1 MIASPAASSPVAFL
15 ADLSKGVAFGDR
27 RGITVEISDQPYFIQ
42 DSWAF
47 KATERFSVNAFDTG
61 NYDTVAANRVTG
73 SFIGLIS
80 SAT

>member
-1 MIASPAASSPVAFL
+1 
-15 ADLSKGVAFGDR
+15 VAFGDR